1 VLAIRTLAFPAQ
13 NPVPAAVSQ
22 GEAFAGCAIA
32 RILAAPRLKGVENRE
47 DVVAANVRFSNP
59 KTPAKPPGY
68 SYVVEAT
75 GPNRLIF
82 IAGQLGLDMEN
93 KLVGMAGDFRA
104 QANKAIDNLKLA
116 LADAGATIKD
126 VVKINNYLVDM
137 SHIAIFR
144 EVRDQHFNMA
154 SPPASTTVAISQ
166 LARPGALFEIEA
178 IAVLPAKAIKS
189 AKAKSAA
196 RRGKVKARRKKR

>member
-1 VLAIRTLAFPAQ
+1 M
-13 NPVPAAVSQ
+13 
-22 GEAFAGCAIA
+22 
-32 RILAAPRLKGVENRE
+32 
-47 DVVAANVRFSNP
+47 AANIRFSNP
-59 KTPAKPPGY
+59 KTLATPPGY

-93 KLVGMAGDFRA
+93 RLVGDDFRS
-104 QANKAIDNLKLA
+104 QADKAMENLKLA
-116 LADAGATIKD
+116 LADAGATVKD

-137 SHIAIFR
+137 SHIPIFR
-144 EVRDQHFNMA
+144 EVRDKHFNMSA
-154 SPPASTTVAISQ
+154 PPASTTVAISQ

-178 IAVLPAKAIKS
+178 IAVLPAKPAKA

-196 RRGKVKARRKKR
+196 RRGKVKARRKKRI

>member
-1 VLAIRTLAFPAQ
+1 M
-13 NPVPAAVSQ
+13 
-22 GEAFAGCAIA
+22 
-32 RILAAPRLKGVENRE
+32 
-47 DVVAANVRFSNP
+47 AANVRFSNP
-59 KTPAKPPGY
+59 KTLAKPPGY

-154 SPPASTTVAISQ
+154 TPPASTTVAISQ

-178 IAVLPAKAIKS
+178 IAVLPAKGANARSTKRG
-189 AKAKSAA
+189 AKSSKKKSRK
-196 RRGKVKARRKKR
+196 RR

>member
-1 VLAIRTLAFPAQ
+1 M
-13 NPVPAAVSQ
+13 
-22 GEAFAGCAIA
+22 
-32 RILAAPRLKGVENRE
+32 
-47 DVVAANVRFSNP
+47 AANVRFSNP
-59 KTPAKPPGY
+59 KTLAKPPGY

-104 QANKAIDNLKLA
+104 QADKAIDNLKLA

-137 SHIAIFR
+137 SHISIFR

-154 SPPASTTVAISQ
+154 APPASTTVAISQ

-178 IAVLPAKAIKS
+178 IAVLPTK
-189 AKAKSAA
+189 
-196 RRGKVKARRKKR
+196 